1 MLELLIKIFKSV
13 VVSLYQELG
22 AALLTTILALFVF
35 LYMKEHGLKK
45 GIIIFA
51 ENVRFNRRFRYLGWL
66 FLYTALILFRTL
78 FCRAVYVYPL
88 SNVIGNWKLYDI
100 NGQLYTE
107 NIENLL
113 LFIPFGYL
121 CLLNIRKDVPVHYV
135 RKALKYTALFSCGI
149 EVFQILLR
157 VGTFQISDL
166 FFNILGG
173 ALGGVIYWIV
183 RGVGIIPK
191 DSDI

>member
-1 MLELLIKIFKSV
+1 MKIWT
-13 VVSLYQELG
+13 Q
-22 AALLTTILALFVF
+22 
-35 LYMKEHGLKK
+35 LKK
-45 GIIIFA
+45 VHNAITYKVYTPLNKIK
-51 ENVRFNRRFRYLGWL
+51 
-66 FLYTALILFRTL
+66 FLL
-78 FCRAVYVYPL
+78 
-88 SNVIGNWKLYDI
+88 
-100 NGQLYTE
+100 
-107 NIENLL
+107 NLL

-121 CLLNIRKDVPVHYV
+121 CLLNTRKDAHAHYV